1 MVDLLPARSASV
13 RRRHDDVPDLR
24 IAAFIVA
31 IDMIAVTYGDLGIF
45 P

>member
-1 MVDLLPARSASV
+1 MSTDIYVASLV
-13 RRRHDDVPDLR
+13 ILYWTVIFTVA